1 MGITSS
7 TSVSRQLFFLVSL
20 FIGALS
26 FQVSA
31 QTPTTSNAFEF
42 GWAAY
47 EYGDYQEA
55 ARIWQPLAEQGDAQ
69 AQLNLGTLYDFGQ
82 GVQMDATL
90 AVKWYRAAATQGS
103 QAAQF
108 NLGMMYE
115 TGRGTPQRYADA
127 ALWYQTAAE
136 QGLAIAQHQ
145 LGIMYLDGVG
155 VPANNQLALQW
166 LKKAAEQNHADASYQ
181 LGSMYANGQGVSKD
195 LDISAHWLGKSTIAY
210 RDQGDMD
217 KVEHISNALALYDS
231 GYSLAYALEKSAPNV
246 SRAMSF
252 DNAEGASFG
261 TAWPVAS
268 GHVITNYHVIAD
280 SKEIMLINRQG
291 EEVHARVTLT
301 DEINDIALLSVDH
314 PEQLPPALPLSSNV
328 AGLGANVFTI
338 GYPRV
343 DVLGRSP
350 KLSAGL
356 ISSENGLEDNPDAY
370 QTSVPIQSGN
380 SGGPLLNMR
389 GEAVGLVASM
399 LGFVDPV
406 TGITNTIDNISFSV
420 KIERVSDLLE
430 QLPEK
435 QQAINELSSQ
445 PEGLEALAGRIQDSI
460 LVVMV
465 R

>member
-1 MGITSS
+1 MSITSS
-7 TSVSRQLFFLVSL
+7 TSVFRQLFFLL
-20 FIGALS
+20 PLLTATFS

-31 QTPTTSNAFEF
+31 KTPTTSNAFEF

-55 ARIWQPLAEQGDAQ
+55 ARIWQPLAAQGDAQ

-82 GVQMDATL
+82 GVQMDVAL
-90 AVKWYRAAATQGS
+90 AVKWYRAAATQGN

-115 TGRGTPQRYADA
+115 TGRGTPQHYADA
-127 ALWYQTAAE
+127 ALWYQTAAQE
-136 QGLAIAQHQ
+136 GLAIAQHQ

-155 VPANNQLALQW
+155 VPVSNQLALQW

-181 LGSMYANGQGVSKD
+181 LGSMYANGKGVSKN
-195 LDISAHWLGKSTIAY
+195 LDISAHWLNKSTIAY
-210 RDQGDMD
+210 RDQGDTD
-217 KVEHISNALALYDS
+217 KVEHISNALALHE
-231 GYSLAYALEKSAPNV
+231 GGHSLAFALEKSVSNV

-280 SKEIMLINRQG
+280 SKEIMLISRQG
-291 EEVHARVTLT
+291 EEIHARVTLT
-301 DEINDIALLSVDH
+301 DKINDIALLSVDN
-314 PEQLPPALPLSSNV
+314 PEQLPPALPLSSDV

-406 TGITNTIDNISFSV
+406 TGATNTIDNISFSV
-420 KIERVSDLLE
+420 KIERVNNLLE

-435 QQAINELSSQ
+435 QQTINELSSQ